1 MDLSKEYQKSSKNT
15 ESIQFL
21 FRISIH
27 LNSAVG
33 CYINFLET
41 EQAIF
46 LSVFGVDMDSK
57 AIDTAQNIFN
67 KTIVP
72 VNINEI
78 AEQSGVLNCIS
89 WDI

>member
-1 MDLSKEYQKSSKNT
+1 MT
-15 ESIQFL
+15 ENYEFANMKTEREFNKTMMNLYAFL
-21 FRISIH
+21 FWDAYRF
-27 LNSAVG
+27 L
-33 CYINFLET
+33 FLET

-46 LSVFGVDMDSK
+46 FPVFGVDTDSK

-78 AEQSGVLNCIS
+78 AKQSGVLNCIS
-89 WDI
+89 WEI

>member
-1 MDLSKEYQKSSKNT
+1 M
-15 ESIQFL
+15 
-21 FRISIH
+21 
-27 LNSAVG
+27 
-33 CYINFLET
+33 ET

-46 LSVFGVDMDSK
+46 LPVFGVDMDSK

-89 WDI
+89 WEI

>member
-1 MDLSKEYQKSSKNT
+1 MHFYFEMR
-15 ESIQFL
+15 IVFL
-21 FRISIH
+21 
-27 LNSAVG
+27 
-33 CYINFLET
+33 FLET

-46 LSVFGVDMDSK
+46 LPVFGVDMDSK

-78 AEQSGVLNCIS
+78 VEQSGVLNCIS
-89 WDI
+89 WEI

>member
-1 MDLSKEYQKSSKNT
+1 M
-15 ESIQFL
+15 
-21 FRISIH
+21 
-27 LNSAVG
+27 
-33 CYINFLET
+33 ET

-46 LSVFGVDMDSK
+46 FPVFGVDTDSK

-78 AEQSGVLNCIS
+78 AKQSGVLNCIS
-89 WDI
+89 WEI